1 MQNRFYCTML
11 KKMKVL
17 ASTKI
22 CVADWYPI
30 IKKRGRDG
38 IPFIWFNPVPFLCFS
53 KPEPGFPSLYYMV
66 VFFNDL
72 RWSVFFILLI
82 LVEFFNTKKHTI
94 MAFDI
99 QVLVWNKHKNV
110 AGLNWLMGSKP
121 STLIIES
128 QKTIQI

>member
-38 IPFIWFNPVPFLCFS
+38 IPFILFNLAPFLCFS

-66 VFFNDL
+66 VFGCL
-72 RWSVFFILLI
+72 
-82 LVEFFNTKKHTI
+82 
-94 MAFDI
+94 
-99 QVLVWNKHKNV
+99 HKNV
-110 AGLNWLMGSKP
+110 
-121 STLIIES
+121 IEMW
-128 QKTIQI
+128 